1 MTPHQIILK
10 RFEQM
15 LPQIQQATEVF
26 VELEELV
33 ELTKALST
41 VQPIDSIL
49 SEEYQTVTDQTKK
62 AEWVAEALAQLE
74 QDLRDNG

>member
-10 RFEQM
+10 RFQQM

>member
-10 RFEQM
+10 RFQQM

-33 ELTKALST
+33 ELVTALET
-41 VQPIDSIL
+41 VEPIDSIL

-62 AEWVAEALAQLE
+62 AEWVAEKIAQLKE
-74 QDLRDNG
+74 GLKNNA

>member
-1 MTPHQIILK
+1 
-10 RFEQM
+10 M
-15 LPQIQQATEVF
+15 LPEVQQATEVF

-33 ELTKALST
+33 ELVKALET
-41 VQPIDSIL
+41 VEPIDSIL